1 MNALPMMGLPNQ
13 LIKIFPTQIAS
24 FFIDGDVIEDKQT
37 FLTEFAEKLKF
48 PDYFGMNWDAF
59 SDCLTDLSWIDSAN
73 DFLIV
78 YKNSQKFRTHQP
90 EDWQI
95 ANGILLE
102 AMDYWNEQGKK
113 MVIVLL

>member
-1 MNALPMMGLPNQ
+1 MNTLPMMDLPNQ
-13 LIKIFPTQIAS
+13 LIKIFPTQITS

-48 PDYFGMNWDAF
+48 PNYFGMNWDAF
-59 SDCLTDLSWIDSAN
+59 SDCLTDLSWIDSGN

-78 YKNSQKFRTHQP
+78 YKNSQKFRAHQP

-95 ANGILLE
+95 ANEILLE